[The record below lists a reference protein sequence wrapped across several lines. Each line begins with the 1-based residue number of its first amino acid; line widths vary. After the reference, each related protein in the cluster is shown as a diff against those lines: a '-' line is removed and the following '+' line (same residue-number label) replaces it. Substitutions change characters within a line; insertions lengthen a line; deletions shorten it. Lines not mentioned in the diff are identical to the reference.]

1 MKNNQAVYNSVK
13 RFNEIAG
20 NLNDVDNE
28 SIAAQMDF
36 LQEEYLE
43 LVDAFDADNKVEI
56 LDAVCDLRVVLDGLV
71 QKLEA
76 QGYNV
81 EDAMTAVCE
90 NNLSKFKSRVSN
102 SDIDSYEVSFN
113 SKHKVFVLKDDNNKI
128 RKPDSYESVDLTMF
142 VPKEG

>member
-20 NLNDVDNE
+20 NLNNVDSD

-90 NNLSKFKSRVSN
+90 NNLSKFKSTVSKA
-102 SDIDSYEVSFN
+102 DKERYTVSLN
-113 SKHKVFVLKDDNNKI
+113 NKHKVFVLKDDNGKI
-128 RKPDSYESVDLTMF
+128 RKPDSYESVNLTMF